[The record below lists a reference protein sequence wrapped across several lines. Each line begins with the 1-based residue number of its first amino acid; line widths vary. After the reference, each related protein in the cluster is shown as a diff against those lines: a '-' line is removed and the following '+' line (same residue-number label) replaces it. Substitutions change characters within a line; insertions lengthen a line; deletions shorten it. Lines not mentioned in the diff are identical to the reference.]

1 MARSILY
8 TSIAKWY
15 YRYQELKKRGT
26 MQHITT
32 RSQLQYLISSLR
44 SPDGSKLSSSGW
56 RFPTTVRMF
65 GRKVTRNPGAWGAS
79 ELAHTIMAGAR
90 KCDLAA
96 FLVISIDDNIP
107 HAEVNVSDL
116 LEWAGTPDPKLADK
130 LTELTVTVK
139 AQQAVIEDDERRL
152 MGTNEPDPVLTW
164 PLWVDYEDETNCAEY
179 QRLRCMADVA
189 NGNKILP
196 SGKPATRSCRSVI
209 DGDNITEILANLR
222 VHIAATEHITDGDK

>member
-1 MARSILY
+1 
-8 TSIAKWY
+8 
-15 YRYQELKKRGT
+15 

-44 SPDGSKLSSSGW
+44 SADDSNLAGNGW
-56 RFPTTVRMF
+56 RFSTAVRMF
-65 GRKVTRNPGAWGAS
+65 GRKVARNPGAWGAS

-90 KCDLAA
+90 KRNLAA

-116 LEWAGTPDPKLADK
+116 LEWAGTSDPKLAKK
-130 LTELTVTVK
+130 LTELTATVK
-139 AQQAVIEDDERRL
+139 AQQAVIEGDEHRL
-152 MGTNEPDPVLTW
+152 MGTGEADPVLTW

-179 QRLRCMADVA
+179 KTLRCMADVA

-196 SGKPATRSCRSVI
+196 GGKPDTRSCRHEI
-209 DGDNITEILANLR
+209 DGDNITEILADLR